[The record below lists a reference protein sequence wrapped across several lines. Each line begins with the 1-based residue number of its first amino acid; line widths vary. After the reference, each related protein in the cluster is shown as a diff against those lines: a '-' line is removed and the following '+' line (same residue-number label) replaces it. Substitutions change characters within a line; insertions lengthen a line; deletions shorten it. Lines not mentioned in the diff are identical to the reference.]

1 MATLLHN
8 RTHLKDDAQECGSH
22 ATVEEVLEAPRS
34 KYGVT
39 VREARTCLTSLKRDT
54 KLSLTDYATKVKR
67 LMQAAHADL
76 PRVHKQEMTLDLFCS
91 SLNHFYL
98 HSHLVAMKPQSLS
111 EAVQAGN
118 EYIQIRPNSNPGV
131 RIRQDEGGNP

>member
-54 KLSLTDYATKVKR
+54 KLSLTDHATEVNRLVEAAYADFAT
-67 LMQAAHADL
+67 
-76 PRVHKQEMTLDLFCS
+76 
-91 SLNHFYL
+91 
-98 HSHLVAMKPQSLS
+98 
-111 EAVQAGN
+111 EAQT
-118 EYIQIRPNSNPGV
+118 EDDTRPV
-131 RIRQDEGGNP
+131 L